1 MEPKIR
7 LKGFSGDWKCSN
19 VGSECDVLTG
29 FPFDGA
35 DICLSGDYMLMRG
48 INITEGVL
56 RHSDDIDRYYTGDL
70 SSLMKYR
77 LRLNDLVIS
86 MDGSKVGKNSAL
98 VTSKEVDSLLVQ
110 RVARLRSDEINTV
123 KLLFVKISSGDFFD
137 YVQKM
142 KTASAIPHISPSDI
156 KNFPISLPVSN
167 EERSSLSN
175 YFTNLDTLIQS
186 TAKQLDKLRN
196 IKAASLQSLFP
207 QPGEKKP
214 RVRFKGFEG
223 DWKDVKVGDMGYSY
237 AGLTGKTKD
246 DFGCGDAKYIT
257 FMNVLTNAKV
267 DTSILDS
274 VCVAR
279 GERQNEVKKGD
290 LLFNTSSE
298 TPQEVGFCCAMLDD
312 IRNVYLNSFCFGF
325 RLTDSDIDPLFIS
338 YLMRSNVGRRI
349 MSILAQGATRYN
361 LSKKNFM
368 NTYLSIPSE
377 LKEQQK
383 ISEYLQSLDTQIRL
397 QEQRLEKLRNIKSA
411 CLDNMFV

>member
-123 KLLFVKISSGDFFD
+123 KLLFVKISSGAFFD
-137 YVQKM
+137 YVQKK

-175 YFTNLDTLIQS
+175 YFTHLDTLISS
-186 TAKQLDKLRN
+186 TSRRLEKLRAV
-196 IKAASLQSLFP
+196 KAASLQSMFP
-207 QPGEKKP
+207 QEGEKEP
-214 RVRFKGFEG
+214 RVRFKGFSGE
-223 DWKDVKVGDMGYSY
+223 WVKVQLGDIATFSKGHGYSKNDIIKTGTPIILY
-237 AGLTGKTKD
+237 GSLYTKYQFAINGVNTFAKLAPGSVLSEGNEVVIPASGETTEDIARASAVLKPNVIIGGDLNVLSFDLTKFSTPFIALIITNGAAHYTLSKSAQGKTVVHLNNGEIRK
-246 DFGCGDAKYIT
+246 A
-257 FMNVLTNAKV
+257 
-267 DTSILDS
+267 SIYLPS
-274 VCVAR
+274 LPEQTAIA
-279 GERQNEVKKGD
+279 NY
-290 LLFNTSSE
+290 FTH
-298 TPQEVGFCCAMLDD
+298 LDD
-312 IRNVYLNSFCFGF
+312 LIQSTSR
-325 RLTDSDIDPLFIS
+325 RLD
-338 YLMRSNVGRRI
+338 
-349 MSILAQGATRYN
+349 
-361 LSKKNFM
+361 
-368 NTYLSIPSE
+368 
-377 LKEQQK
+377 
-383 ISEYLQSLDTQIRL
+383 
-397 QEQRLEKLRNIKSA
+397 KLRAVKAA
-411 CLDNMFV
+411 CLEGMFV